1 MISVRK
7 LSLYN
12 KTCASLQGKNRT
24 IWGAM
29 CLLFCL
35 AVHSPKVFAEQTL
48 KHPSTQVAS
57 TVQQEKAKF
66 LYGFYTAYMSS
77 IIYNVEGL
85 KETLKAKYLN
95 RKLLTKFTY
104 ADILLDAQDC
114 IEENLKTLSV
124 IPIDDVWYKVSFF
137 WPSPY
142 PTVPTRQHIIL
153 VKVVRGKK
161 NYKISD
167 IKVEQ

>member
-7 LSLYN
+7 LSLYS
-12 KTCASLQGKNRT
+12 KTCVSLQGKNRT
-24 IWGAM
+24 IWGAI
-29 CLLFCL
+29 CFLFCL

-48 KHPSTQVAS
+48 KHSSTQVAS
-57 TVQQEKAKF
+57 TVQQEKTKF

-77 IIYNVEGL
+77 IIYDVDGL
-85 KETLKAKYLN
+85 EEMLKAKYVE
-95 RKLLTKFTY
+95 RSLLAKSTD

-114 IEENLKTLSV
+114 IEENLRTLSV
-124 IPIDDVWYKVSFF
+124 TAVDDAWYRVSFK
-137 WPSPY
+137 WSSPY
-142 PTVPTRQHIIL
+142 PKVPTRQFILL

>member
-1 MISVRK
+1 MMFPM
-7 LSLYN
+7 N
-12 KTCASLQGKNRT
+12 KKIWVT
-24 IWGAM
+24 I
-29 CLLFCL
+29 CFLFCL
-35 AVHSPKVFAEQTL
+35 AVPNSTAFAQGDL
-48 KHPSTQVAS
+48 KQSSTQVSS
-57 TVQQEKAKF
+57 TIQQEKAKF

-85 KETLKAKYLN
+85 NETLKAKYLN
-95 RKLLTKFTY
+95 RKLLTKFTD

-153 VKVVRGKK
+153 VKVERSKK
-161 NYKISD
+161 SYKISD
-167 IKVEQ
+167 VKAEN